1 VLAGSRTCRLTGVM
15 RSPPARGSRWP
26 FYRLA
31 GHRFFSLR
39 LTLSRGR
46 GWSNVLECDSKFV
59 RCVILIWWMTSCT
72 VGKIM
77 CWLGVQLVLAWWGL
91 LQLGDLVDRITG
103 QLVTVFLVF
112 VWHYLVEGFEVMCWS
127 VILSS
132 YGAWYSFRGWLLVQ
146 LEYPGLWESYH

>member
-1 VLAGSRTCRLTGVM
+1 MLAGSRTCRLTGVM

-72 VGKIM
+72 VGTPRS
-77 CWLGVQLVLAWWGL
+77 LG
-91 LQLGDLVDRITG
+91 IIS
-103 QLVTVFLVF
+103 LVTYRGASKIALNIFD
-112 VWHYLVEGFEVMCWS
+112 WHLCMTLMLDLQAQPHNSLPYLSMIRHVLITFFRWPS
-127 VILSS
+127 VQHWRTPNFTKNSTIFSC
-132 YGAWYSFRGWLLVQ
+132 Q
-146 LEYPGLWESYH
+146 